1 MTPHSILAEVA
12 PFADVPVEVV
22 IELDRRMMRLRDIL
36 DLGVGSIIPMTK
48 TAGDCFAKRS
58 KKLDVVL
65 MRLQVGRM
73 YTDQRYSVCGVERD
87 HHSCA

>member
-36 DLGVGSIIPMTK
+36 ELCVGSIIPMTK
-48 TAGDCFAKRS
+48 TAGDY
-58 KKLDVVL
+58 LDLYVAGAPVCRGEVVAL
-65 MRLQVGRM
+65 EKNA
-73 YTDQRYSVCGVERD
+73 GVRITVFEPR
-87 HHSCA
+87 A